1 MCKPF
6 HSCCPV
12 TCSNLKVRISIFRGD
27 NLSISHFFTHSVSH
41 SQSCLILYINP
52 SQEYLRRM
60 SGKSKANFRHISGIS
75 LAYLMQI
82 SGIFQANLTHILG
95 IYLRYI
101 SGKSLTN
108 LWQIYYHYNL
118 LMSITF
124 VQITTMIIF
133 AYNFYSHWYCASMYD
148 PRTC

>member
-1 MCKPF
+1 MLSSHLFSSRALIWKFVFPF
-6 HSCCPV
+6 FEVITFLEVTFSLTQSVIHRVVWSYPSTHLRNISGVCPA
-12 TCSNLKVRISIFRGD
+12 NLRQ
-27 NLSISHFFTHSVSH
+27 T
-41 SQSCLILYINP
+41 
-52 SQEYLRRM
+52 
-60 SGKSKANFRHISGIS
+60 SGIS

-82 SGIFQANLTHILG
+82 SGIFQANLTHISG

-148 PRTC
+148 PRTCLLVS